1 MGKKTKNTNPNK
13 SDNYIPGSQNNT
25 AGNISERVKKIVL
38 ELEQKANAKADD
50 DEKATKIKEVY
61 EKAEKDANEKLKEIQ
76 DCYEQIKQEQAE
88 INKQKKEVEESL
100 AEAKEQEATIL
111 AETKKEAAEIVAKAE
126 QEAKEALHA
135 AKEQYN
141 ALIEDGKKLKE
152 KAIAEKEELA
162 RVREQQILASA
173 QNEAEKIT
181 QDAQMESER
190 ILQRAEAEKQR
201 FSEAA
206 VKAADDIRACA
217 EQYRLTK
224 QEQFDAKEAELQAL
238 EQDYKNKLAEVEA
251 EKEAKFAEMT
261 KEINMKQVE
270 LAIREDELA
279 MQKDVLKQDKEK
291 LQFNQKNLDKIVEE
305 RIAEILE
312 VKDHEIALKNKLLN
326 KFVKDLQK
334 RQERLDEL
342 QNKITAERVAS
353 IESQAQEIAALEKQ
367 LAEALK
373 YKSNYD
379 DLVEKYEAIKEE
391 KENLEHVNLL
401 RGDVEQE
408 LNVEKMRNC
417 SLKEMVLTLSEE
429 LNEAKKISRDT
440 MLEPITTEPDNLQDL
455 ADAIYELNEEDE
467 VEWLEGIR
475 KQAKEGGI
483 IFTKRQL
490 KAYHTALKVE
500 DWSPMVVLAGV
511 SGTGKS
517 ELPKQYAK
525 HGGLH
530 FLSIP
535 VKPDWDSP
543 ASLFGYYNSIENK
556 FEATELLRSLYQM
569 QNNNTYRQQMLLI
582 LLDEMNLAHPE
593 QYFADLLSKFESAR
607 GEQKNAQYE
616 ITLGS
621 GERPELLEI
630 GKNILWTGTMNEDET
645 TKGLSDKVVDRSTFI
660 SFPRPKELYDRN
672 NDAVMPE
679 PEQIMTMQ
687 QWNTWKKMAIN
698 ENSPLYVDVVC
709 KKMETYKHCV
719 QNINKEMS
727 KMSRNLGHR
736 VWQSIQNYIL
746 NYPDVIKASQERNEE
761 ALNNALD
768 DSFADALAFKVM
780 PKLRGLERDGENK
793 QYLDEIRDNIKCNAP
808 ELVKDYENAR
818 EHTSGLFQWCSAE
831 FMTDKTNSEGE

>member
-1 MGKKTKNTNPNK
+1 MGKKPKNTNPNK
-13 SDNYIPGSQNNT
+13 SNNYIPGSQNNT
-25 AGNISERVKKIVL
+25 AGNISERMKKIVL
-38 ELEQKANAKADD
+38 ELEQKANAKAAD

-61 EKAEKDANEKLKEIQ
+61 EKAEKDANDKLKEIQ

-88 INKQKKEVEESL
+88 INKQKKELEESL

-111 AETKKEAAEIVAKAE
+111 AEAKKEAAEIVAKAE
-126 QEAKEALHA
+126 QEAKEALQA

-162 RVREQQILASA
+162 RVREQQILAGA

-190 ILQRAEAEKQR
+190 ILRRAEAEKQR

-251 EKEAKFAEMT
+251 EKEAKFAEIT

-279 MQKDVLKQDKEK
+279 MQKDVLEQDKEK

-305 RIAEILE
+305 RIAALLQF
-312 VKDHEIALKNKLLN
+312 KDNTISSNKQHLNDLVNKL
-326 KFVKDLQK
+326 KE
-334 RQERLDEL
+334 QEKKLAKMRNEMVTEVIGESKNQEEKIKSLEGEL
-342 QNKITAERVAS
+342 K
-353 IESQAQEIAALEKQ
+353 
-367 LAEALK
+367 EALG
-373 YKSNYD
+373 YKDRYNELSEQYA
-379 DLVEKYEAIKEE
+379 AIKEE
-391 KENLEHVNLL
+391 KQNLEHVNLL

-408 LNVEKMRNC
+408 LNNEKRRNC
-417 SLKEMVLTLSEE
+417 SLKETIHDLLEE
-429 LNEAKKISRDT
+429 IDEAKKISRDS

-483 IFTKRQL
+483 IFTMRQL

-621 GERPELLEI
+621 GERPEPLEI

-660 SFPRPKELYDRN
+660 SFPRPKKLYDRN
-672 NDAVMPE
+672 NDVKMQE
-679 PEQIMTMQ
+679 PKQIMTMQ
-687 QWNTWKKMAIN
+687 QWNTWKKMALN
-698 ENSPLYVDVVC
+698 ENSPLYVDVVR
-709 KKMETYKHCV
+709 KKMKDYKQCV
-719 QNINKEMS
+719 QNINEEMS

-793 QYLDEIRDNIKCNAP
+793 QYLDEIRDNIKCYAP